1 MFKAGLN
8 KGFALVEV
16 YRALF
21 GLTDVEA
28 HQAPDDTT
36 MVLEIIRFIATYNG
50 KSQLSCTDSTFPI
63 LRLWVRKS
71 SGSLYRK

>member
-21 GLTDVEA
+21 GLADVEA
-28 HQAPDDTT
+28 HQASDDTT

-50 KSQLSCTDSTFPI
+50 KS
-63 LRLWVRKS
+63 
-71 SGSLYRK
+71 

>member
-1 MFKAGLN
+1 LRDNFFLNNGLKCLQSINIHHLAKNMFKAGLN

-21 GLTDVEA
+21 GLADVEA
-28 HQAPDDTT
+28 HQASDDTT

-50 KSQLSCTDSTFPI
+50 KS
-63 LRLWVRKS
+63 
-71 SGSLYRK
+71 